1 MENHESQSPMSTQE
15 EAYVPLFLDRNEE
28 PEHEPEPKPKYWL
41 HLLLFVV
48 TLVTTTLAG
57 AEMFSP
63 QNGMAAQTFTL
74 TWDQFATGF
83 AFSIPFLG
91 ILTVH
96 EFGHYFTARRYGAK
110 VTLPYYIPV
119 WLGWL
124 GAISIG
130 TMGAFIRI
138 LSPIRKREQLFDV
151 GAAGPLA
158 GFVAIIGVLVYGYT
172 HLPVPDY
179 IFTIH
184 PEYLSFG
191 PDYARYVYE
200 GMRGQGMLMAINGNL
215 TTHFLSDWLADPARI
230 PNPYEVMHYP
240 VLFAGHMALF
250 FTALNLLPIGQL
262 DGGHIL
268 YGLVGQ
274 KWHTRL
280 SPIFFVALVLYSGLG
295 VPQTFMDGG
304 TDDILDKLQ
313 WDALYLGFLYL
324 TFSKTVE
331 GYKNILLLAVSVFGV
346 QYLLAAFAPSV
357 HGFQGWLIF
366 SFVLGR
372 ILGIYHPP
380 TLYDEPMS
388 VSRKIIGLISILV
401 FILSFSPQPFSI
413 D

>member
-1 MENHESQSPMSTQE
+1 MENHEYTPLPPHPQE
-15 EAYVPLFLDRNEE
+15 DAYVPLFLENGEE
-28 PEHEPEPKPKYWL
+28 PEPEPKPKYWL

-48 TLVTTTLAG
+48 TFCTTTLAG
-57 AEMFSP
+57 TGFSGELSGS
-63 QNGMAAQTFTL
+63 QGI
-74 TWDQFATGF
+74 TWEWFASGF

-110 VTLPYYIPV
+110 VTLPYYIPL

-124 GAISIG
+124 GAFSIG
-130 TMGAFIRI
+130 TLGAFIRI

-158 GFVAIIGVLVYGYT
+158 GFVAILGVLAYGYT
-172 HLPVPDY
+172 HLPPPDY

-184 PEYLSFG
+184 PDYLSFG
-191 PDYARYVYE
+191 PDYAKYVYE
-200 GMRGQGMLMAINGNL
+200 AYRGKGELFYVNGNL
-215 TTHFLSDWLADPARI
+215 TTHFLSTWLADPAAL
-230 PNPYEVMHYP
+230 PNVYELMHYP

-250 FTALNLLPIGQL
+250 FTALNLFPIGQL

-268 YGLVGQ
+268 YGLVGH

-295 VPQTFMDGG
+295 VPWTFMDGG
-304 TDDILDKLQ
+304 SEDLLEKLG
-313 WDALYLGFLYL
+313 WDAVYLGFLYL

-331 GYKNILLLAVSVFGV
+331 GQKNILLLAVSVFAV
-346 QYLLAAFAPSV
+346 QYLMEAYAPSV
-357 HGFQGWLIF
+357 EGYPGWLVF
-366 SFVLGR
+366 CFVLGR

-380 TLYDEPMS
+380 TLYDAPMS
-388 VSRKIIGLISILV
+388 LSRKIIGLISILV
-401 FILSFSPQPFSI
+401 FILSFSPQPFGI
-413 D
+413 R